1 MEKNIDI
8 ASLFAMLKKYYKLLL
23 IVPIILAVLGWGVS
37 TFLIHPKYSA
47 TSQVLVNQTKT
58 IKQILDQQQQ
68 SNSQLVK
75 TYTEVIKTS
84 KILDEVSKE
93 LDHKYSAKTLAGM
106 INVNNQ
112 AGSELININVVSK
125 HQKDAVAI
133 ANTTAR
139 VFSNHADL
147 YMNIDKVS
155 VLTNASDAVKVSPK
169 PLKAAVIGF
178 VFGAIAE
185 TIVIL
190 LVFLLD
196 KRVKNEST
204 ADWYLKLPV
213 LGVIKKVK
221 SSKYH
226 ETHQQNQIL
235 GIDFK
240 AVKAEDRTAFFQ
252 QVNQIQAN
260 LAMNDDLK
268 SVVIT
273 SERAATGKSLL
284 SAHLAAMYAKAGYRT
299 LLIDG
304 NVYHPTQ
311 HTMFNVKN
319 DNGLADNLAHPSKI
333 SEGIQSTAITNLQ
346 LLTAGNEIKRSTEYF
361 SASKLQALIQSLNES
376 YDVLVIDTASLE
388 ESPDAQLFA
397 KASKNVL
404 MVVDVKRNHAEAL
417 QRAEKLLQRTKAAI
431 LGVVLNKA

>member
-23 IVPIILAVLGWGVS
+23 IVPIIFAVLGWGVS
-37 TFLIHPKYSA
+37 TFLIQPKYSA

-155 VLTNASDAVKVSPK
+155 VLTNASDAAKVSPK
-169 PLKAAVIGF
+169 PLKAAVYCFI
-178 VFGAIAE
+178 FGAIAE

-213 LGVIKKVK
+213 LGAIKKVK
-221 SSKYH
+221 SSKHH
-226 ETHQQNQIL
+226 EVNQQNQIL

-240 AVKAEDRTAFFQ
+240 TVKAEERTAFFQ

-284 SAHLAAMYAKAGYRT
+284 SAHLAAAYAKSGYRT

-311 HTMFNVKN
+311 HTIFNVKN

-333 SEGIQSTAITNLQ
+333 SEVIQSTAITNLE
-346 LLTAGNEIKRSTEYF
+346 LLTAGTEIKHSTEYF
-361 SASKLQALIQSLNES
+361 SASKLQNLIQSLNES